1 MARPP
6 GNGAGKRGRDEGP
19 HGANVKAWTRG
30 QEGEEGSLRARGGQ
44 RTEAAG
50 ERLRAGGRTA
60 LMGAR
65 LCQFAR
71 TIQFYA
77 FGV

>member
-1 MARPP
+1 M
-6 GNGAGKRGRDEGP
+6 
-19 HGANVKAWTRG
+19 KAWTRG
-30 QEGEEGSLRARGGQ
+30 QEGEEGSLRARGRRRMG
-44 RTEAAG
+44 AAG

-65 LCQFAR
+65 LRQFAR

>member
-1 MARPP
+1 M
-6 GNGAGKRGRDEGP
+6 
-19 HGANVKAWTRG
+19 KAWTRG
-30 QEGEEGSLRARGGQ
+30 QEGEEGSLRARGGR
-44 RTEAAG
+44 RTRPGAAG

-65 LCQFAR
+65 LCQFSR